1 MDTFEELGLRPEL
14 ADALLAEGMEVP
26 TALQGDAIPVL
37 RKGNSALLRGGPGAG
52 VLVAY
57 GAPLLDR
64 LEGGQRKPQAL
75 ILTALPEGGVELAR
89 SLARPGAAVGLRVAA
104 LGGGFA
110 LPFLA
115 DILFGTPEA
124 ISHAISNGELKV
136 DAVAAV
142 VVEGAGGL
150 LELPGNRG
158 HVDALLD
165 LLPSEEVQVVVAS
178 EPVTDAVRGLVEA
191 RARRAVHIPSDA
203 GSAGGEGEGAPIRRG
218 SLRVRTLEGDEAPA
232 LVAVVGELLD
242 EGADHLLLFF
252 RNEDRAADL
261 GDLLGLHGFAA
272 GPAGDASSPVWLGVD
287 PLEARKA
294 LDDGAQ
300 AGTVVVASVD
310 VPSDPDELD
319 RRHGGARAGGVVL
332 ARPRELAHLRRIARE
347 AGYELTP
354 LAAPGPQP
362 GEGVQAFRDQ
372 VEAALLERDLAPY
385 HLLLEPLTARYGSAE
400 VSAAL
405 AALLRDRRPTAD
417 PAGGEAPA
425 PGDAA
430 ARRRAPP
437 AFVRLF
443 RSVGSRDGVGAGD
456 LLGAITGETG
466 IPGSKVGRID
476 VRESFAR
483 VEVDESVAAAVI
495 RSLNGTTLRGR
506 SIRADYDRSQGRT
519 PEGRGEGAGGRGG
532 DRGGGSDRRCR
543 TFLELP
549 RRPDS
554 RGSRTAGS
562 SHPSACG
569 GRGRPGSAPSCGSR
583 HRPRAS
589 AGRARAPPAS
599 GRS

>member
-57 GAPLLDR
+57 GVPLLDR
-64 LEGGQRKPQAL
+64 LEGGQRKPEAL
-75 ILTALPEGGVELAR
+75 ILTALPEGAVELAR

-110 LPFLA
+110 LPALA
-115 DILFGTPEA
+115 DVLFGTPEA
-124 ISHAISNGELKV
+124 ISDAISNGELKL

-142 VVEGAGGL
+142 VVEGAAGL
-150 LELPGNRG
+150 LELPGNRERI
-158 HVDALLD
+158 DQLLD
-165 LLPSEEVQVVVAS
+165 LLPSEEVQIVVVAD
-178 EPVTDAVRGLVEA
+178 PVTDAVRGLVDA

-203 GSAGGEGEGAPIRRG
+203 ASAEGEGDGAPIRRG
-218 SLRVRTLEGDEAPA
+218 GLRIRALEGDEAPA
-232 LVAVVGELLD
+232 LVAVVGELLE
-242 EGADHLLLFF
+242 EGAEHLLLFF

-261 GDLLGLHGFAA
+261 GDLLTLHGYAA
-272 GPAGDASSPVWLGVD
+272 GPAGDDAAPIWLGVD

-294 LDDGAQ
+294 LDEGGASG
-300 AGTVVVASVD
+300 AVVVVSVD
-310 VPSDPDELD
+310 VPSDPDDLD
-319 RRHGGARAGGVVL
+319 RRHGGARGGGVIL

-354 LAAPGPQP
+354 LPAPIPSQA
-362 GEGVQAFRDQ
+362 EGIRAFRER
-372 VEAALLERDLAPY
+372 VEDALRERDLAPY
-385 HLLLEPLTARYGSAE
+385 HLLLEPLTARYGSTE
-400 VSAAL
+400 VAAAL
-405 AALLRDRRPTAD
+405 AALLRERRSTP
-417 PAGGEAPA
+417 EAA
-425 PGDAA
+425 PVEGAPPSEAA
-430 ARRRAPP
+430 ASRRAPP

-443 RSVGSRDGVGAGD
+443 LSVGSRDGVGAGD

-476 VRESFAR
+476 IRESFAR

-519 PEGRGEGAGGRGG
+519 PDGRGEGEGGRGG
-532 DRGGGSDRRCR
+532 DRGGERGG
-543 TFLELP
+543 
-549 RRPDS
+549 S
-554 RGSRTAGS
+554 RGPRTSGGS
-562 SHPSACG
+562 
-569 GRGRPGSAPSCGSR
+569 GRPGSGPRPGPGGRTRGPGSGPKR
-583 HRPRAS
+583 DGG
-589 AGRARAPPAS
+589 GRRE
-599 GRS
+599 G